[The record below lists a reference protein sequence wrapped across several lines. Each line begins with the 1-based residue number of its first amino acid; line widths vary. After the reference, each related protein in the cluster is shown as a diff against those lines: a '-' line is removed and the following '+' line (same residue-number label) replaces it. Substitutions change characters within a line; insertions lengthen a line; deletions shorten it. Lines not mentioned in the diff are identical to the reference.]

1 MILMVSA
8 KVGVAHSV
16 AAAHRLM
23 IGRFI
28 FACFLGE
35 SRNVAP
41 TIARLSRSRHGST
54 AVPSRFLKARHSTV
68 VIATLAFATAAAL
81 ASPASAQDDRYPP
94 SVVAPVVGGA
104 VVGTVVD
111 VGAYNGW
118 WDAAALPAT
127 AVGAAVTGGVAG
139 VGAMALIDAAVQ
151 PCRGFHALFGLNAHE
166 CIDGVYVGNQPRRA
180 DYVPRR
186 RHVR

>member
-1 MILMVSA
+1 MRMFVSA
-8 KVGVAHSV
+8 
-16 AAAHRLM
+16 
-23 IGRFI
+23 
-28 FACFLGE
+28 
-35 SRNVAP
+35 
-41 TIARLSRSRHGST
+41 
-54 AVPSRFLKARHSTV
+54 
-68 VIATLAFATAAAL
+68 LALATAAAL

-104 VVGTVVD
+104 VVGTVVG

-118 WDAAALPAT
+118 WGAAALPAT

-139 VGAMALIDAAVQ
+139 VGAMALIDAAIQ

-166 CIDGVYVGNQPRRA
+166 CVDGVYVGDQPRRV